1 MKVSRFASAIAA
13 VGISAALL
21 VGASSAAGAQTG
33 GGEARFMKGTWTGAS
48 KGYANGRW
56 QKSEIKLVINE
67 TREFSAKGTKQWR
80 LVSSQPR
87 AQMPSQWREGKGAWS
102 KPEAVY
108 FTLLFEDGPGLWRI
122 SGVEGDGVYQGS
134 TTQDG
139 GLYLIYMEPGS
150 DIAILRWTLKKS

>member
-13 VGISAALL
+13 GGISAALL
-21 VGASSAAGAQTG
+21 IGASSAAGAQTG
-33 GGEARFMKGTWTGAS
+33 GGEAAFMKGTWTGAS

-56 QKSEIKLVINE
+56 QKNKIKLVINE

-80 LVSSQPR
+80 
-87 AQMPSQWREGKGAWS
+87 EGKGAWS
-102 KPEAVY
+102 KPEPVY
-108 FTLLFEDGPGLWRI
+108 FTLLFEDGPSLWRV

-139 GLYLIYMEPGS
+139 GLYLIYTEPGS
-150 DIAILRWTLKKS
+150 DIAIKRWTLKKS